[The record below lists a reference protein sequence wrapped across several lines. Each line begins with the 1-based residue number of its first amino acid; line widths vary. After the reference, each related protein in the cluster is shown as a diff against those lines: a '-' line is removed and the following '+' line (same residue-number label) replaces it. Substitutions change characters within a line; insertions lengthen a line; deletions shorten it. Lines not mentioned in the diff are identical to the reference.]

1 MKKFF
6 IPIFLITTLM
16 AISVIPNTC
25 IALGNL
31 GVEPPSVDKDLLKT
45 LGGVIG
51 IIMGVGTVVAICAS
65 IYLGIRYMLSS
76 VEEKAEIKK
85 KMVPFIIGV
94 AIFYGATG
102 ILKII
107 GDIANQLNA

>member
-1 MKKFF
+1 MKRFF
-6 IPIFLITTLM
+6 IPIFLITTL
-16 AISVIPNTC
+16 AIVLVVPNTC
-25 IALGNL
+25 IAIGNL
-31 GVEPPSVDKDLLKT
+31 GINEPPKIDTSLLT
-45 LGGVIG
+45 ALGGVIG

-65 IYLGIRYMLSS
+65 IYLGIRYILSS

-107 GDIANQLNA
+107 GEIAKQL